1 MEKTISKHLDRLLEM
16 IDKLERYTV
25 DIANYDDFV
34 SSERN
39 IDLAIVPLIQIWE
52 IAWSLSKIYNFNI
65 DIPFKEIIW
74 FRNILVHTYHKIDPQ
89 VIYKIITKS
98 IPILKKKLL
107 EYKIDN
113 NL

>member
-1 MEKTISKHLDRLLEM
+1 MEKTISRHIDWLLEM
-16 IDKLERYTV
+16 IEKLERYTY
-25 DIANYDDFV
+25 DIKNYEEFAGN
-34 SSERN
+34 EKN

-52 IAWSLSKIYNFNI
+52 ITWSLSKIYNPNI